1 MAKKGFK
8 DRDVL
13 PGDDLAIIEVLQDG
27 DGTYHKDGH
36 VRAEE
41 LGTARYDLDK
51 RKVTVE
57 KKTRELV
64 LPEDGLDV
72 IAEAGSVMRRDARV
86 DITSIDGR
94 KTTEPYT
101 GVIHYYD
108 VDREFQR
115 DMASAV
121 RNGDIIKAKL
131 INVKNRLN
139 QLSIRGPDYGVVY
152 AYCSRCGNILELRQ
166 GRLYCD
172 TCDRSERRKFAKTY
186 GTEEIL

>member
-1 MAKKGFK
+1 MAKKMFK
-8 DRDVL
+8 DKDVL

-27 DGTYHKDGH
+27 DGAYHHNGH

-41 LGTARYDLDK
+41 LGTARYDLDN

-166 GRLYCD
+166 GRLHCA

>member
-1 MAKKGFK
+1 MSKKGFK
-8 DRDVL
+8 DKDVL
-13 PGDDLAIIEVLQDG
+13 PGDDLAVIEVLQDG
-27 DGTYHKDGH
+27 DGTYHEDGH

-51 RKVTVE
+51 RRVTVD

-64 LPEDGLDV
+64 LPEDGLEV
-72 IAEAGSVMRRDARV
+72 IAEVGSVMRRDARV
-86 DITSIDGR
+86 DITSIEGR
-94 KTTEPYT
+94 KVSEPFS

-121 RNGDIIKAKL
+121 RNGDIVKAKL

-139 QLSIRGPDYGVVY
+139 QLTIRGPDYGVVY
-152 AYCSRCGNILELRQ
+152 AYCSRCGSILEMRQ
-166 GRLYCD
+166 GRLYCAS
-172 TCDRSERRKFAKTY
+172 CDRSERRKFAKTY
-186 GTEEIL
+186 GVEELA

>member
-1 MAKKGFK
+1 MSKKGFK

-13 PGDDLAIIEVLQDG
+13 PGDELAVIEVLQDG
-27 DGTYHKDGH
+27 DGAYQKNGL

-51 RKVTVE
+51 RKVNVE
-57 KKTRELV
+57 KKTRKLV

-72 IAEAGSVMRRDARV
+72 IAEVGSVMRRDARV
-86 DITSIDGR
+86 DINVIDGR
-94 KTTEPYT
+94 KTTKSFT

-108 VDREFQR
+108 VDREYQR

-121 RNGDIIKAKL
+121 RNGDIIKAKI

-139 QLSIRGPDYGVVY
+139 QLSIRGPEYGVVY
-152 AYCSRCGNILELRQ
+152 AYCSRCGSILELQQ
-166 GRLYCD
+166 GRLHC
-172 TCDRSERRKFAKTY
+172 TSCDRSERRKFAKTY
-186 GTEEIL
+186 GKVELE

>member
-1 MAKKGFK
+1 MSKKGFK
-8 DRDVL
+8 DKDVL

-41 LGTARYDLDK
+41 LGTAKYDLDN
-51 RKVTVE
+51 RKVTVK

-64 LPEDGLDV
+64 LPEDGLEV
-72 IAEAGSVMRRDARV
+72 IAEVGSVMRRDARV
-86 DITSIDGR
+86 DITAIEGR
-94 KTTEPYT
+94 KTTKSFT

-139 QLSIRGPDYGVVY
+139 QLTIRGPEYGVVY
-152 AYCSRCGNILELRQ
+152 AYCSRCGSILEMRQ
-166 GRLYCD
+166 GRLHCAS
-172 TCDRSERRKFAKTY
+172 CDRSERRKFAKTY
-186 GTEEIL
+186 GTEEI